1 MKILIFGGTGQL
13 GRSLLEYPW
22 SNDVALSAPSRQ
34 ELDVLDHNAV
44 RDFVVKFN
52 PDYLINAS
60 AWTNVVAAENEV
72 KRATDL
78 NAEAVENLANI
89 CREGDMPL
97 IHVSTDYVFDGLKGT
112 AYLESDSPNPQSSY
126 GKSKYLGEQAISNSG
141 ATKFY
146 IIRTSW
152 LYSKHG
158 KNFVKTIVAK
168 ALTNQPASIVDDQFG
183 SPTFAGDLAAG
194 IASILEVKPK
204 YGIYHYS
211 NSGRI
216 SWFNLGRAIYEE
228 LGSDVELVTSRET
241 EARELKRPIDSTLDT
256 KKWRDS
262 NLLLIPE
269 WRVSLNKEMPNIR
282 KNVESEIT
290 P

>member
-1 MKILIFGGTGQL
+1 MKILILGGTGQL
-13 GRSLLEYPW
+13 GKTLLVYPW
-22 SNDVALSAPSRQ
+22 GDDVTLSAPSRQ
-34 ELDVLDHNAV
+34 ELDVLDHKGV
-44 RDFVVKFN
+44 RDFVLKFQ

-72 KRATDL
+72 KSATEL
-78 NAEAVENLANI
+78 NVEAVENLANI
-89 CREGDMPL
+89 CRDADITL

-112 AYLESDSPNPQSSY
+112 AYLESDPPNPQSSY

-146 IIRTSW
+146 VIRTSW
-152 LYSKHG
+152 LYSAHG

-168 ALTNQPASIVDDQFG
+168 ALSNQPISIVDDQFG

-194 IASILEVKPK
+194 IASVTGVKPK
-204 YGIYHYS
+204 YGIYHFS

-216 SWFNLGRAIYEE
+216 SWFDLGRAIYEE

-241 EARELKRPIDSTLDT
+241 EANELKRPVDSTLDT
-256 KKWRDS
+256 KKWHDS
-262 NLLLIPE
+262 NLLQIPE
-269 WRVSLNKEMPNIR
+269 WRASLNKEMPSIQET
-282 KNVESEIT
+282 VESEIT
-290 P
+290 S